1 LAAEQEQQHQQEKS
15 EIKTSDGSTKAPPP
29 PPPYPQ
35 RIITLV
41 TAPKVEQAV
50 KKVYCSG
57 NYRVPTVTFPLRWG
71 FLMGLD
77 LQEDRDY
84 GTKKDATRATVVMK
98 FDEATKTITIKKL
111 DIPQI

>member
-1 LAAEQEQQHQQEKS
+1 LAEQEQQHQQES
-15 EIKTSDGSTKAPPP
+15 EIKTSDGSTKAPPS

-35 RIITLV
+35 GIITTV

-57 NYRVPTVTFPLRWG
+57 NYLVPTVTFPRGWA
-71 FLMGLD
+71 FTMGLD
-77 LQEDRDY
+77 LQEDRHY
-84 GTKKDATRATVVMK
+84 GTKKDATNCTVVMK

-111 DIPQI
+111 DVPQI